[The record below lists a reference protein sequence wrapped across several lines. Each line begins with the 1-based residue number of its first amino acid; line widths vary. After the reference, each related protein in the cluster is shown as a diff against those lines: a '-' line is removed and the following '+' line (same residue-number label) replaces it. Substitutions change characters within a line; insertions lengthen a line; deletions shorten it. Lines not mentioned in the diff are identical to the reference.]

1 MTMPDVRRGLVALLA
16 AVLVTGSAPWTD
28 AAVSSAD
35 RAIGVAGFRVRR
47 NPYDAAAYFR
57 LGDGLIQKAR
67 ETGDTAYWSRAEH
80 ALRTALGLAPD
91 YAAAHRHLA
100 YVLYSRHEFAA
111 AATAAARAIEL
122 DPSDGHAYGILGDAQ
137 LEVGQY
143 RGAEATYRTM
153 MARQADLYAYARL
166 AGLKAMRGDPKGAIR
181 LLERAVDEGRR
192 ARRPRESIAWA
203 EWQLGSE
210 HFTIGDLGAAEARY
224 RASLAAYP
232 GYHRGL
238 AGLAQVRAARG
249 DFARAI
255 ELYEKAIAVVPLP
268 EYVVALGDVHARVGR
283 PEAAQRQYE
292 LVEYIGRLS
301 ALNQALY
308 NRELAV
314 FYADHDLKLDEALR
328 LARRELEIRQDIYA
342 WDLLAWALYKR
353 GNLTE
358 ARSAS
363 VQALKLGTV
372 DPRLFFHAGLIHLAL
387 GEARLAKQYL
397 QRALATNPRFHVLHA
412 AQAERALRT
421 AVTAAASVSRR
432 EP

>member
-1 MTMPDVRRGLVALLA
+1 
-16 AVLVTGSAPWTD
+16 
-28 AAVSSAD
+28 
-35 RAIGVAGFRVRR
+35 
-47 NPYDAAAYFR
+47 
-57 LGDGLIQKAR
+57 
-67 ETGDTAYWSRAEH
+67 
-80 ALRTALGLAPD
+80 
-91 YAAAHRHLA
+91 
-100 YVLYSRHEFAA
+100 
-111 AATAAARAIEL
+111 
-122 DPSDGHAYGILGDAQ
+122 
-137 LEVGQY
+137 
-143 RGAEATYRTM
+143 M

-203 EWQLGSE
+203 EWQLGVE
-210 HFTIGDLGAAEARY
+210 HFTIGNLGAAEARH

-268 EYVVALGDVHARVGR
+268 EYVGALGDVYARVGR
-283 PEAAQRQYE
+283 PEAAQKQYE

-301 ALNQALY
+301 ALNQTLY
-308 NRELAV
+308 NRELAL

-328 LARRELEIRQDIYA
+328 LARRELEIRHDVYA

-353 GNLTE
+353 GDLTE